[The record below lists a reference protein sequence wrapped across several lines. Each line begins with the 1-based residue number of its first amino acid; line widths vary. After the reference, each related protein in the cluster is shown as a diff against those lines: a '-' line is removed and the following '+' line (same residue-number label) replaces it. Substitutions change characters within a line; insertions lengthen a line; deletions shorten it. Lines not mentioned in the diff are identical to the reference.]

1 MEWRQAGMKQVPS
14 KPRDKERCQ
23 SQCHGPQDAPRLL
36 FTSQQRQHGLGVQ
49 ESTFWPAA
57 LGFQHKEDTLG
68 GSSTKESLE
77 NPPGCVLKHCELLP
91 RKRLGPTPPPS
102 TSCVAVPHAAN
113 SFNQRRK
120 TLRTQD
126 PNPPGKV
133 TDSPILQ
140 RGSLNIKNSIVV
152 LATLI

>member
-1 MEWRQAGMKQVPS
+1 M
-14 KPRDKERCQ
+14 
-23 SQCHGPQDAPRLL
+23 
-36 FTSQQRQHGLGVQ
+36 GVQ
-49 ESTFWPAA
+49 ESTVWPAA
-57 LGFQHKEDTLG
+57 LGFWHKEDTLG
-68 GSSTKESLE
+68 GSSTKERLE
-77 NPPGCVLKHCELLP
+77 NLPGCILKHCEQELLP
-91 RKRLGPTPPPS
+91 GTRLGPAPPPS

-126 PNPPGKV
+126 SNPPGKV